1 MHIHIYIYMHNIYCM
16 RLPGSNEHPEA
27 LLQMV
32 SACVT
37 DASDYRKVTVG
48 SFSLRLE
55 KTVFMSGKWVLQ
67 CFA

>member
-1 MHIHIYIYMHNIYCM
+1 M
-16 RLPGSNEHPEA
+16 RLSGSNEHPED

-32 SACVT
+32 SAWVT

-55 KTVFMSGKWVLQ
+55 KTVFMSGKWDLQ
-67 CFA
+67 CFAWF